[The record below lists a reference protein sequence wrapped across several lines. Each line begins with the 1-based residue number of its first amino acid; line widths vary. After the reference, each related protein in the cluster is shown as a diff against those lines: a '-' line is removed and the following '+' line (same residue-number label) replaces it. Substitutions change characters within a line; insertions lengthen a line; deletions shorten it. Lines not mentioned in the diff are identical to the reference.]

1 MKKYFKASVTLIII
15 TFFAVSSFS
24 QNSKDEDTFKKAST
38 YFFQKKFEMAEHLLK
53 EVIRDNPENVAAYS
67 YLGDIYLN
75 KKQYDAAL
83 NLYLRAVEIN
93 PDIAENYFRMG
104 QIHYFK
110 KNPDLSIENYDL
122 ALAKDNKLKIVYYH
136 KGLTYLM
143 LYRDK
148 NNTISNWETYIK
160 ISPEDPQYESIKR
173 IIELLKDPDFKIPP
187 PGSEISI
194 EEALLLGGETLSR
207 QERDAENKKAGHEKR
222 KSKTELEDLYIDDD
236 L

>member
-1 MKKYFKASVTLIII
+1 MKNII
-15 TFFAVSSFS
+15 TAFVLLLTLFFLNTSAIAQESR
-24 QNSKDEDTFKKAST
+24 NDDLFKKAT
-38 YFFQKKFEMAEHLLK
+38 NYFFQKKFEMAEHLLK
-53 EVIRDNPENVAAYS
+53 EVIKNDPENTAAYS

-83 NLYLRAVEIN
+83 NLYLKAVEL
-93 PDIAENYFRMG
+93 DAGSAENFFRMG

-110 KNPDLSIENYDL
+110 KNANISIENYDKAL
-122 ALAKDNKLKIVYYH
+122 ALDSKLKIVYYH

-148 NNTISNWETYIK
+148 GNTIQNWETYIK
-160 ISPEDPQYESIKR
+160 NSPEDPQYNSIKR
-173 IIELLKDPDFKIPP
+173 ILELLKDPDFKLPQQ
-187 PGSEISI
+187 GSEVSI

-207 QERDAENKKAGHEKR
+207 QDRDSEDKKAGHEKR
-222 KSKTELEDLYIDDD
+222 KSKTELEELYIDDD

>member
-1 MKKYFKASVTLIII
+1 MRKNFTVSITLIVFTLLCIP
-15 TFFAVSSFS
+15 SFS
-24 QNSKDEDTFKKAST
+24 QNRKSEDTFKKAT
-38 YFFQKKFEMAEHLLK
+38 AYFFQKKFEMAEHLLK

-83 NLYLRAVEIN
+83 NLYLRAVELDPN
-93 PDIAENYFRMG
+93 IAENYFRMG

-110 KNPDLSIENYDL
+110 KNPNLAIENYDI

-148 NNTISNWETYIK
+148 NNTITNWETYIRL
-160 ISPEDPQYESIKR
+160 SPEDPQYESIKR
-173 IIELLKDPDFKIPP
+173 ILELLKDPDFRLPP
-187 PGSEISI
+187 PGSEVSI

-222 KSKTELEDLYIDDD
+222 KSKNELEKLYIDDD

>member
-1 MKKYFKASVTLIII
+1 MKNIIAASLFFATVTLLNISAPAQENI
-15 TFFAVSSFS
+15 
-24 QNSKDEDTFKKAST
+24 NDEQFKKAT
-38 YFFQKKFEMAEHLLK
+38 NYFFQKKFEMAEHLLK
-53 EVIRDNPENVAAYS
+53 EVIKKNPENTAAYS

-83 NLYLRAVEIN
+83 NLYLKAVELN
-93 PDIAENYFRMG
+93 PGPAENFFRMG

-110 KNPDLSIENYDL
+110 KNADVSIENYDK
-122 ALAKDNKLKIVYYH
+122 ALARDSKLKIVHYH

-143 LYRDK
+143 LYRNK
-148 NNTISNWETYIK
+148 EKTINSWETYIK
-160 ISPEDPQYESIKR
+160 ISPEDPQYNSIKR
-173 IIELLKDPDFKIPP
+173 ILELLKDPDFEIPQE
-187 PGSEISI
+187 GSEISI

-222 KSKTELEDLYIDDD
+222 KSKTDPEELYIDDD

>member
-1 MKKYFKASVTLIII
+1 MKKKLIMSLISFLI
-15 TFFAVSSFS
+15 SFLCIPSFS
-24 QNSKDEDTFKKAST
+24 QTNKNEEIFKKASS

-53 EVIRDNPENVAAYS
+53 EVIRDDPENVDAYS

-83 NLYLRAVEIN
+83 NLYLRAVELD

-110 KNPDLSIENYDL
+110 KNPALSIENYDK
-122 ALAKDNKLKIVYYH
+122 ALTKDNKLKIVYYH

-143 LYRDK
+143 LLRDK
-148 NNTISNWETYIK
+148 TNTISNWETYIR

-173 IIELLKDPDFKIPP
+173 IIELLKDPNFKIPP
-187 PGSEISI
+187 PGSEVSI

-222 KSKTELEDLYIDDD
+222 KSKSELEEIYIDDD